1 MKKGIAIVATLGFVA
16 GVTAYFMLKRI
27 KEELEVGLNMEPE
40 EFEHDGCECGGECTC
55 GHECDCSE
63 EPVAPEETDS

>member
-16 GVTAYFMLKRI
+16 GVTAYFMYKRI

-40 EFEHDGCECGGECTC
+40 DLEPSGCECGGECTC
-55 GHECDCSE
+55 GHGCNCSE
-63 EPVAPEETDS
+63 ETTTHEEADS